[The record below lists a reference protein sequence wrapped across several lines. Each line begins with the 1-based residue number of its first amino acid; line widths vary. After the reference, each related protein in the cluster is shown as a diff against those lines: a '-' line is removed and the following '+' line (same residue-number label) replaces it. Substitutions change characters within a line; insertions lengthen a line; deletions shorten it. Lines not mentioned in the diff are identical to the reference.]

1 MGKFVMKGA
10 KSIGSLIGS
19 TLNNAVQTI
28 QNVVPLNVRAFA
40 TDIASNVTGID
51 SLNNDINEKHLSNR
65 ERIALKEAQAV
76 AESQGRNYIEYEDYM
91 TEGGAYGDVGGG
103 DKSAWA
109 PLTQFFN
116 PGYSMKTTFGQ
127 MNFSNNPDG
136 TTTYTDRYNF
146 NDANTADAEAETFLE
161 GAEEGGLSLY
171 GQARNVATHMGS
183 GPGEGANVN
192 ITY

>member
-10 KSIGSLIGS
+10 KAFSKLLGDTI
-19 TLNNAVQTI
+19 NNTVQTI

-51 SLNNDINEKHLSNR
+51 AINNDISEKHLNPR
-65 ERIALKEAQAV
+65 ERLALQEATKV
-76 AESQGRNYIEYEDYM
+76 AQSQGRNYIEYEDYM

-103 DKSAWA
+103 DESAWA
-109 PLTQFFN
+109 PLTQLLN

-171 GQARNVATHMGS
+171 GQARNVATHLGS

-192 ITY
+192 ITL